1 MSTHPSPRL
10 RGIGRAAALAA
21 AIVVAAMRAGAQPF
35 SAPYDTAGMTLIVAV
50 FPDQETA
57 AQAVDTIHT
66 PPRAT
71 YVESYALVSEDPSGS
86 VTVELRGEKM
96 NDSLGTTPAGTA
108 VAGAIAL
115 LGHTVTGD
123 DTAGYAAGRHAGI
136 APADVDAIER
146 VLSPGASAVI
156 VVVPTAWAA
165 DMDRVM
171 RRVNARYVLRAA
183 LQPVQ

>member
-10 RGIGRAAALAA
+10 RSIGRAAAGAA
-21 AIVVAAMRAGAQPF
+21 TIVVAAARAGA
-35 SAPYDTAGMTLIVAV
+35 APLSGAQDTAGLTLIVGV
-50 FPDQETA
+50 FPDREAA
-57 AQAVDTIHT
+57 AQAVDTILA
-66 PPRAT
+66 PPRASS
-71 YVESYALVSEDPSGS
+71 VESYAVVSEDPSGS

-96 NDSLGTTPAGTA
+96 NDSLGTNPAGTA

-123 DTAGYAAGRHAGI
+123 DTAGYAAGRDAGI

-156 VVVPTAWAA
+156 VVVPTAWAG

-171 RRVNARYVLRAA
+171 RRADARYVLRAPLRA
-183 LQPVQ
+183 VP